1 MFTTS
6 MEVSRWQ
13 IRQAVKGLVSV
24 LSPLLKQLENSRKIF
39 LKPVARYWL
48 APCCGDYLH
57 HANYHL
63 PGYLPRLGEAIHSL
77 RDSIRDRLFT
87 RRAANF
93 RALCPNRM
101 VGVGQM
107 REEPTDE
114 EAALMTAL
122 WGPVPEH
129 PSSAA
134 YRQMADMIETDLLN
148 AEAHYTNPVKKP
160 SCEKRPRVDLS
171 LQRAAWVAGFSVA
184 TARRDLQVPTN
195 KQRTQCSPLHGLSSS
210 EVPTTEASLEAPPP
224 PVEVHFPEGMEARM
238 AAGADAP
245 LCADGAACN
254 HLASNPSI
262 DRIHTRPQHVVP

>member
-1 MFTTS
+1 

-13 IRQAVKGLVSV
+13 IRQAVKGLVSL
-24 LSPLLKQLENSRKIF
+24 LSPLLEQLGNSRKIF
-39 LKPVARYWL
+39 LKPLARYLW

-57 HANYHL
+57 HTNYHL

-93 RALCPNRM
+93 RALSPNRM

-114 EAALMTAL
+114 ELALMTAL
-122 WGPVPEH
+122 WGPDPEH

-134 YRQMADMIETDLLN
+134 NRQMADMIETDLLN
-148 AEAHYTNPVKKP
+148 AEAHSTSPVKKL

-171 LQRAAWVAGFSVA
+171 LERAAWVAGCSVA
-184 TARRDLQVPTN
+184 TARPDLQVP
-195 KQRTQCSPLHGLSSS
+195 
-210 EVPTTEASLEAPPP
+210 PTSRGRSAAPC
-224 PVEVHFPEGMEARM
+224 M
-238 AAGADAP
+238 A
-245 LCADGAACN
+245 
-254 HLASNPSI
+254 
-262 DRIHTRPQHVVP
+262 